1 MPAARF
7 QPAFS
12 SGVLSPS
19 LWARIDLSRYDTALK
34 KGVNV
39 FVHAHGGVSNR
50 PGTRFVCEVM
60 DSQHKHRLVPFIRE
74 IDDTEVLIL
83 GENQMGVIKNGS
95 RVQSGGSDY
104 TIATPWA
111 AAQAQRLDYVQS
123 IDVMFAAHP
132 EVAPRR
138 ILRFGPADWSIGTVP
153 INPTVGSPTITNI
166 ASHGGV
172 VGDANGADY
181 SYQVTAVI
189 DGTEGFPSAP
199 VTISD
204 VERLEEAGAYNLIQ
218 FSGVSGADEYRIY
231 RLRSGVGA
239 YIGFTSGLSFTDD
252 NISPDMTTTPPVAAS
267 YFSGAGNFPSAVSIY
282 QQRLAFGAS
291 DNNPETIWMSRIGD
305 YLNFTK
311 SRTLVGSDRAEFD
324 LSGEQLNRIRG
335 MIQLRELLV
344 FTSSGE
350 FSVTGPDGG
359 FDATNPIITQY
370 GYVGSSTVKPLV
382 ADDTA
387 LFVDRSGRG
396 VRDLRYAYES
406 DGYVGNDLTIFANH
420 FFEGRKIV
428 AWAMA
433 RNPWSII
440 WVVLDDGKLMALT
453 YKREH
458 QVWAW
463 TEMEIDGIVES
474 VACVPEGGDDATYLI
489 VRRKIG
495 NTLRRFV
502 ERFDNRYFTEAE
514 DAFFVDCGIT
524 RTGDPT
530 TTITGLAHLEGRNVV
545 ALADGNVIGGLT
557 VTGGSVTLP
566 RPASKVHIGLPYTAT
581 IENLPPAIQFE
592 DVGASRGRP
601 HSVSMIRVQ
610 VEKTRG
616 IKVVTDDGRENELI
630 QSKVDFAR
638 PIPLGTGMY
647 DLTVPAQWNRDGTVT
662 LRQDYPLPMTVLGIS
677 VELSIGRS

>member
-7 QPAFS
+7 QTAFS

-39 FVHAHGGVSNR
+39 FVHTHGGVSNR

-60 DSQHKHRLVPFIRE
+60 DSQYKHRLVPFIRE
-74 IDDTEVLIL
+74 TDDTSVLIF
-83 GENQMGVIKNGS
+83 GREKMGVVKNGA
-95 RVQSGGSDY
+95 RVQSGGVDY
-104 TIATPWA
+104 TIATPWG
-111 AAQAQRLDYVQS
+111 QGQVQELDYVQS
-123 IDVMFAAHP
+123 VDVLFA
-132 EVAPRR
+132 VQKNQAPRR
-138 ILRFGPADWSIGTVP
+138 LSRLADDNWTVSTIP
-153 INPTVGSPTITNI
+153 VNPTVPSPTITAVTPRN
-166 ASHGGV
+166 SGGE
-172 VGDANGADY
+172 GY
-181 SYQVTAVI
+181 RYRVTAVV
-189 DGTEGFPSAP
+189 GGVESFPSEGASSP
-199 VTISD
+199 GAQDLS
-204 VERLEEAGAYNLIQ
+204 EAGAYNTIT
-218 FSGVSGADEYRIY
+218 FTTVPGATEYRVY
-231 RLRSGVGA
+231 RMRNGVAG
-239 YIGFTSGLSFTDD
+239 YIGFIEGTSFRDD
-252 NISPDMTTTPPVAAS
+252 NISPDFTVSFPVPADL
-267 YFSGAGNFPSAVSIY
+267 FDEAGDYPSAVSIY
-282 QQRLAFGAS
+282 QQRLAFAAS
-291 DNNPETIWMSRIGD
+291 VNQPETVWLSRVGD
-305 YLNFTK
+305 YFNFTQ
-311 SRTLVGSDRAEFD
+311 SQTFVGSDSSEFD
-324 LSGEQLNRIRG
+324 MAGEALNRVRA

-344 FTSSGE
+344 FTSAGE

-370 GYVGSSTVKPLV
+370 GYVGSSSVKPLV

-433 RNPWSII
+433 KSPWSII
-440 WVVLDDGKLMALT
+440 WVVLDDGKLLALT

-502 ERFDNRYFTEAE
+502 ERFDNRSFTEAE
-514 DAFFVDCGIT
+514 DAYFVDCGIT

-530 TTITGLAHLEGRNVV
+530 TIITGLAHLEGRDVV
-545 ALADGNVIGGLT
+545 ALADGNVITGLT

-566 RPASKVHIGLPYTAT
+566 RSASKVHIGLPYTAT
-581 IENLPPAIQFE
+581 IENLPPAIQFD

-601 HSVSMIRVQ
+601 HSVSALRVQ

-616 IKVVTDDGRENELI
+616 IKVVTDDGRESELI
-630 QSKVDFAR
+630 QVKQDFAR

-647 DLTVPAQWNRDGTVT
+647 DMTVPAQWNRDGTVT
-662 LRQDYPLPMTVLGIS
+662 LRQDYPLPMTILGIS
-677 VELSIGRS
+677 VELSIGRN

>member
-7 QPAFS
+7 QTAFS

-39 FVHAHGGVSNR
+39 FVHTHGGVSNR

-60 DSQHKHRLVPFIRE
+60 DSQYKHRLVPFIRE
-74 IDDTEVLIL
+74 TDDTSVLIF
-83 GENQMGVIKNGS
+83 GHQQMGVVKNGA
-95 RVQSGGSDY
+95 RVQSGGVDY
-104 TIATPWA
+104 TIATPWG
-111 AAQAQRLDYVQS
+111 QGQVQELDYVQS
-123 IDVMFAAHP
+123 VDVLFA
-132 EVAPRR
+132 VQKNQAPRR
-138 ILRFGPADWSIGTVP
+138 LSRLADDNWTVSSIPV
-153 INPTVGSPTITNI
+153 NPTTPAPTITAITPRN
-166 ASHGGV
+166 SGNEG
-172 VGDANGADY
+172 Y
-181 SYQVTAVI
+181 RYRVTAIV
-189 DGTEGFPSAP
+189 DGVEGFPSLGMSSPGAQDL
-199 VTISD
+199 S
-204 VERLEEAGAYNLIQ
+204 EAGAYNTIT
-218 FSGVSGADEYRIY
+218 FTSVPGATEYRIY
-231 RLRSGVGA
+231 RMRNGVPG
-239 YIGFTSGLSFTDD
+239 YIGFTEGTTFQDD
-252 NISPDMTTTPPVAAS
+252 NISPDSTVTYPVRTKL
-267 YFSGAGNFPSAVSIY
+267 FSEAGDYPSTVSVY
-282 QQRLAFGAS
+282 QQRLAFAAS
-291 DNNPETIWMSRIGD
+291 INQPETIWLSRVGD
-305 YLNFTK
+305 YFNFTR
-311 SRTLVGSDRAEFD
+311 SQNFVGSDSSEFD
-324 LSGEQLNRIRG
+324 MSGEALNRVRA

-344 FTSSGE
+344 FTSAGE

-433 RNPWSII
+433 KSPWSII
-440 WVVLDDGKLMALT
+440 WVVLDDGKLLALT

-463 TEMEIDGIVES
+463 TEMEIDGLVES

-502 ERFDNRYFTEAE
+502 ERFDNRSFTVAE
-514 DAFFVDCGIT
+514 DAYFVDCGIT

-530 TTITGLAHLEGRNVV
+530 TLITGLAHLEGRNVV

-601 HSVSMIRVQ
+601 HSVSAIRVQ

-616 IKVVTDDGRENELI
+616 IKVVADDGRENELV
-630 QSKVDFAR
+630 QSKADFAR
-638 PIPLGTGMY
+638 QIPLGTGMY
-647 DLTVPAQWNRDGTVT
+647 DMTVPAQWNRDGTVT
-662 LRQDYPLPMTVLGIS
+662 LRQDYPLPMTILGIS